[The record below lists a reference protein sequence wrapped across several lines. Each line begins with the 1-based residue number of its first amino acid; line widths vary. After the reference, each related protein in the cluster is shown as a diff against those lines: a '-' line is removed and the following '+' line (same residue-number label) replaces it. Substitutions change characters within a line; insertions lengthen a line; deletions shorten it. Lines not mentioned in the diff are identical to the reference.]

1 MIREQK
7 KASPLPMI
15 MLVLLVIGAAGVG
28 SYHYIRMKGVKPAAK
43 ENQPACT
50 LRSGATNSF

>member
-28 SYHYIRMKGVKPAAK
+28 SYR
-43 ENQPACT
+43 
-50 LRSGATNSF
+50 